1 MDSAQDAAKQDNQVQ
16 QDHLQHGNSIGK
28 ATLTG
33 LFGGVDK
40 DTPAVIIP
48 EGDERSI
55 SYAQLHEHVIKLQK
69 EMAGQ

>member
-16 QDHLQHGNSIGK
+16 QDRLRNRDSTGK
-28 ATLTG
+28 STLTG

-40 DTPAVIIP
+40 DMPAVIIP